1 MVTISENKKPKL
13 RPFSSAQ
20 FQYAVT
26 YVLVTLAVLVFLNI
40 YCATVNEELFRQN
53 KRTSLF
59 ERAQLAI
66 AEIRAAEELNPLVAT
81 MAVNRSGM
89 NQMDRVTIIDHERN
103 IIYDSIIR
111 TREPAQPLPGELD
124 AALHGEESF
133 SWDFDNGIITAAIA
147 IPITDAGKLI
157 GCIYIL
163 DVDDDSGRL
172 LETLHTNI
180 FTITVVLEI
189 GLIIFAF
196 IYVRFYSRR
205 LNKITTSMHIIQEGD
220 FSHKVELSG
229 HDELTFLAEEF
240 NYLTERLQISE
251 NKRRQFVSDAS
262 HELKTPLASIKLL
275 SDSILQYD
283 MDMETVREFAGDIGN
298 EAERLNR
305 MSQKLLA
312 LTKDESNTTN
322 DEAEIIY
329 MTPTVERVVKMLNGI
344 AKSSNITISMDLR
357 EDTPVLIQEDD
368 LYQITFNLV
377 ENGIKYNVPGGK
389 LSISLHRQEDMAVLR
404 ISDTG
409 VGIPPESLGHVFERF
424 YRVDKARSRQ
434 SGGSGLGLAIV
445 KNMVER
451 NNGEIHLQSTVG
463 KGTTFTVAFPCFDLA
478 EETESEEL
486 Q

>member
-1 MVTISENKKPKL
+1 MVTISESKKPKL
-13 RPFSSAQ
+13 RAFSSSQ

-26 YVLVTLAVLVFLNI
+26 YVLVTLVVLLFLNI

-53 KRTSLF
+53 KQTTLSERTT
-59 ERAQLAI
+59 LAI
-66 AEIRAAEELNPLVAT
+66 SEIRAAGELTPLIAT
-81 MAVNRSGM
+81 QAVNRTGM
-89 NQMDRVTIIDHERN
+89 YRMERVVIADCDGKIMYDR
-103 IIYDSIIR
+103 SLR
-111 TREPAQPLPGELD
+111 TGGQD
-124 AALHGEESF
+124 AALIPELEAALQGEDSF
-133 SWDFDNGIITAAIA
+133 SWSFEEGIITAVIA
-147 IPITDAGKLI
+147 APIKDGGKIL
-157 GCIYIL
+157 GGIYIL

-172 LETLHTNI
+172 LQSLHTNI
-180 FTITVVLEI
+180 FTITLVLEI
-189 GLIIFAF
+189 GLIAFA
-196 IYVRFYSRR
+196 IVYVHTYSRR
-205 LNKITTSMHIIQEGD
+205 LKKITSSMHIIQEGD
-220 FSHKVELSG
+220 FSHKVELPG
-229 HDELTFLAEEF
+229 HDELSLLADEF

-298 EAERLNR
+298 EADRLNR
-305 MSQKLLA
+305 MTQKLLA
-312 LTKDESNTTN
+312 LTKNESDTANA
-322 DEAEIIY
+322 DAEIIY
-329 MTPTVERVVKMLNGI
+329 MAPTVERVVKMLSGI
-344 AKSSNITISMDLR
+344 AQSSRITITTDLR
-357 EDTPVLIQEDD
+357 EDTPVLLQEDD

-377 ENGIKYNVPGGK
+377 ENGIKYNIPGGS

-409 VGIPPESLGHVFERF
+409 VGIPPESINHVFERF

-445 KNMVER
+445 RAMVER

-478 EETESEEL
+478 EETESEETP
-486 Q
+486 